1 MRDRERIQTKAS
13 SIPTNAFN
21 QAETGLFRK
30 RPFAVFAETETD
42 TDAHPL
48 PDLQTQ
54 LERGARFNES
64 LSRMKVYGNRP
75 VIQPKIAIGS
85 PGDRYE
91 QEADR
96 MAQQV
101 MSMPAA
107 ITHPPIQRW
116 EMPEEAQESVQ
127 TKPLADS
134 ITPLVQRETAPAEL
148 EENLEQDKEPL
159 QMKRSLQRASSSD
172 GNLQTSSNL
181 ESQLS
186 SNKGGGS
193 PLSDEVRSFMEP
205 RFGADFSQVQVHT
218 DSEAVQMNRELSAQ
232 AFTHGSDVY
241 FGAGKYNPSSSDG
254 KQLLAHELTHVVQQG
269 GASELKRKPVE
280 SVAQKDDRVIQR
292 QTKPTVTPT
301 ADQGIRLTWGK
312 RGYGETHHT
321 TPQSNKG
328 WGRQPDERIIQRQPA
343 SQYIGW
349 GLIQRQDA
357 TNAKEDTP
365 EVKQAKE
372 DHAKF
377 VASSY
382 KWPNYT
388 TGKNGKFDVDY
399 QPSSNLVDITVK
411 VKFEFPDIKE
421 TGLAKLIREVGYR
434 ANYLTQVQNA
444 WSNRYTFKNVREPQ
458 SIWGK
463 LNPTTVN
470 VNVVPVTAN
479 EHFLIQAYLNKTGT
493 SAVSGGNTGA
503 SNTTKLFKG
512 SDTPRVGFNNAST
525 SKGELDRI
533 QRINPSPIL
542 FDNNSATINAGD
554 QPKLG
559 FLATYLK
566 RISNPKFDIDIVGHA
581 SATGNKANNQ
591 GLSEKRAQAV
601 ETALKSAGLTNH
613 NLNTSG
619 VGQTGATA
627 DAKWRKVDITPQ
639 LPAGWQ
645 NVFQTDVHEFGH
657 MIGLGDEYWQSKGT
671 PPQTTHYP
679 LVLKAFGKEYADQT
693 VQRGDS
699 PSASVMH
706 FGNDI
711 RIHHYVTFWE
721 ALCKTT
727 LQKAAVPTKKFGY
740 DDWKFIG

>member
-1 MRDRERIQTKAS
+1 MRDRERIQTKSS

-30 RPFAVFAETETD
+30 RPFAVQAKTDTD

-85 PGDRYE
+85 PGDKYE

-107 ITHPPIQRW
+107 ITHPPIQRR
-116 EMPEEAQESVQ
+116 EMQEEAQESVQ
-127 TKPLADS
+127 TKPLAAS
-134 ITPLVQRETAPAEL
+134 ITPLVQQETAPAEL
-148 EENLEQDKEPL
+148 EENLEEDKDPL
-159 QMKRSLQRASSSD
+159 QMKRSVQRASSSD

-205 RFGADFSQVQVHT
+205 RFGAEFSQVQVHT

-301 ADQGIRLTWGK
+301 ADQGIRPAWGK
-312 RGYGETHHT
+312 RGQQTNHT
-321 TPQSNKG
+321 TAQSNKR
-328 WGRQPDERIIQRQPA
+328 WAHQPEEKIVQRQ
-343 SQYIGW
+343 SSSHYIGW

-357 TNAKEDTP
+357 TKTKEDTP

-372 DHAKF
+372 DHTKF

-382 KWPNYT
+382 MWPNYT
-388 TGKNGKFDVDY
+388 TGRNGKFDVDY
-399 QPSSNLVDITVK
+399 QPSSNLVNITVK
-411 VKFEFPDIKE
+411 VKLEFPDIKE
-421 TGLAKLIREVGYR
+421 TGFAKIFREFGYMV
-434 ANYLTQVQNA
+434 NYITQVQKA

-463 LNPTTVN
+463 LNPTTVQ
-470 VNVVPVTAN
+470 VNVVPVQAN
-479 EHFLIQAYLNKTGT
+479 EHFLVQAYLNTAGT
-493 SAVSGGNTGA
+493 ANVSGDNKGTR
-503 SNTTKLFKG
+503 NTTQLYKG
-512 SDTPRVGFNNAST
+512 DDTPQSNFNPGT
-525 SKGELDRI
+525 GQGELARI
-533 QRINPSPIL
+533 KRINPSPIL
-542 FDNNSATINAGD
+542 FGNNSVNVPATD
-554 QPKLG
+554 QPKLD

-566 RISNPKFDIDIVGHA
+566 RINNPKFDIDIIGHA
-581 SATGNKANNQ
+581 SATGNDAYNKKISQA
-591 GLSEKRAQAV
+591 RAQAV

-613 NLNTSG
+613 NLKTSG

-627 DAKWRKVDITPQ
+627 DAQWRKVDITPN

-645 NVFQTDVHEFGH
+645 NVQDVTPHEFGH
-657 MIGLGDEYWQSKGT
+657 MVGLGDEYGGASPT
-671 PPQTTHYP
+671 ATHYP
-679 LVLKAFGKEYADQT
+679 LVVKAFGKEYADQ
-693 VQRGDS
+693 VAKRGDTDY
-699 PSASVMH
+699 ASIMEG
-706 FGNDI
+706 GNDV
-711 RIHHYVTFWE
+711 RIQHYVTFWE
-721 ALCKTT
+721 ALCETT
-727 LQKAAVPTKKFGY
+727 LQKAAVPAKKFGY